1 MLIGF
6 KTDNDDVFRLIIKLL
21 PEAQS
26 IVYNEPVNPE
36 NDAVPFVLVMVTG
49 ALIPPPPPEPVFTVI
64 GNVEP
69 SPLVKVIVFELTD
82 AVVKNEPVL
91 IVVLAFKA

>member
-1 MLIGF
+1 
-6 KTDNDDVFRLIIKLL
+6 
-21 PEAQS
+21 
-26 IVYNEPVNPE
+26 
-36 NDAVPFVLVMVTG
+36 MVTG

-69 SPLVKVIVFELTD
+69 LPLVKVIVFEITD
-82 AVVKNEPVL
+82 AVTKNEPVL